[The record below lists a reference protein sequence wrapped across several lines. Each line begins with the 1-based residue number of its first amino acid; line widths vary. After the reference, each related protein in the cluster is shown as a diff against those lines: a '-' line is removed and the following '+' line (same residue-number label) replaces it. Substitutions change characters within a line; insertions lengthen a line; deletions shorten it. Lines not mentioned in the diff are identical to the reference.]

1 VGRIDRL
8 LAQTSPIRWYSMK
21 NAVKRVLLVTVA
33 VPVLYILA
41 LYVPFL
47 NHLPLVLIVLAFV
60 AGSAVELIRML
71 EPQAGPFRILA
82 ALVFA
87 LMPPIAVYIYSVINP
102 NAPFMYRWLMPT
114 GAATLACFML
124 SGLPLAFSRQRNDIM
139 AAARTATSNALISLY
154 PGAMS
159 TALVAIPS
167 IGLFGGKLIVWYS
180 LVVFANDSLAWLFG
194 ITLGRTRGIVAVSP
208 KKSLEGFVA
217 GMSGSV
223 MATLAGPFLFPTIV
237 PSHWFALLVTGLA
250 CGFLVIAGD
259 LFESSIKRA
268 VSVKDSGSIIPGR
281 GGILDSFDSIL
292 FTAPVFAGFLVFLRM
307 A

>member
-1 VGRIDRL
+1 V
-8 LAQTSPIRWYSMK
+8 K
-21 NAVKRVLLVTVA
+21 NAIKRVLLVAIA
-33 VPVLYILA
+33 VPLLYVLA
-41 LYVPFL
+41 LYVPFM
-47 NHLPLVLIVLAFV
+47 NHLPLVLIILAFV

-71 EPQAGPFRILA
+71 EPQAGAVRILA

-87 LMPPIAVYIYSVINP
+87 LMPPVSVYVYSVMNP
-102 NAPFMYRWLMPT
+102 FSPFLYRWLMPT

-159 TALVAIPS
+159 TALLAMPS
-167 IGLFGGKLIVWYS
+167 ILGYGGRLIIWYS
-180 LVVFANDSLAWLFG
+180 LIVFANDSLAWLVG

-208 KKSLEGFVA
+208 KKSLEGFIA
-217 GMSGSV
+217 GMSGSI
-223 MATLAGPFLFPTIV
+223 AIALAGPLLFPGVV
-237 PSHWFALLVTGLA
+237 PAQWLILAFTGIA
-250 CGFLVIAGD
+250 CGFLVIVGD

-268 VSVKDSGSIIPGR
+268 VSVKDSGFIIPGR

-292 FTAPVFAGFLVFLRM
+292 FTAPVFTGFLVLLRIT
-307 A
+307 

>member
-1 VGRIDRL
+1 
-8 LAQTSPIRWYSMK
+8 MN
-21 NAVKRVLLVTVA
+21 NALKRVLLVTIA
-33 VPVLYILA
+33 VPLLYLLA
-41 LYVPFL
+41 LYIPFM
-47 NHLPLVLIVLAFV
+47 NHLPLILIILVFV

-71 EPQAGPFRILA
+71 EPQAGPLRILA

-87 LMPPIAVYIYSVINP
+87 LMPPVAVYVYAVLNP
-102 NAPFMYRWLMPT
+102 GSPFLYRWLMPT

-159 TALVAIPS
+159 TALIAMPAIV
-167 IGLFGGKLIVWYS
+167 GYGGRLIIWYS
-180 LVVFANDSLAWLFG
+180 LIVFANDSLAWLFG
-194 ITLGRTRGIVAVSP
+194 MTLGKTRGIVAVSP
-208 KKSLEGFVA
+208 KKSLEGFIA
-217 GMSGSV
+217 GMTGSV
-223 MATLAGPFLFPTIV
+223 AAALAGPFLFPGII
-237 PSHWFALLVTGLA
+237 PRNWLILVFTGLA

-268 VSVKDSGSIIPGR
+268 VSVKDSGSMIPGR

-292 FTAPVFAGFLVFLRM
+292 FTAPVFTGLLVFLRIT
-307 A
+307 

>member
-1 VGRIDRL
+1 V
-8 LAQTSPIRWYSMK
+8 K
-21 NAVKRVLLVTVA
+21 NAIKRVLLVAIA
-33 VPVLYILA
+33 VPLLYLLA
-41 LYVPFL
+41 LSVPFM
-47 NHLPLVLIVLAFV
+47 NHLPLVLIILAFV

-71 EPQAGPFRILA
+71 EPQAGPLRILA

-87 LMPPIAVYIYSVINP
+87 LIPPGAVYVYSVLNP
-102 NAPFMYRWLMPT
+102 GSPFLYRWLMPT

-159 TALVAIPS
+159 TALIAMPS
-167 IGLFGGKLIVWYS
+167 IAGHGGKLIIWYS
-180 LVVFANDSLAWLFG
+180 LIVFANDSLAWLFG
-194 ITLGRTRGIVAVSP
+194 MTLGKTRGIVAVSP
-208 KKSLEGFVA
+208 KKSLEGFIA

-223 MATLAGPFLFPTIV
+223 VAALVGPFLFPEFV
-237 PSHWFALLVTGLA
+237 PRNWIALISMGLA
-250 CGFLVIAGD
+250 CGSLVIAGD

-281 GGILDSFDSIL
+281 GGILDSFDSLL
-292 FTAPVFAGFLVFLRM
+292 FTAPVFTGFLVLLGIT
-307 A
+307 